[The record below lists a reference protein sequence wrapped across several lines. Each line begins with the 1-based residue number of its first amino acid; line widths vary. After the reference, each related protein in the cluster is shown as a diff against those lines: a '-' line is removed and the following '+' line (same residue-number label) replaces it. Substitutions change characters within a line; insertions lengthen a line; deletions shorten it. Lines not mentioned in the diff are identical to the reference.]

1 MLPSGPCSLEPQ
13 ERDGQCQSLRDG
25 RGVSHG
31 EEREV
36 GAGAEPSVPRTPSP
50 LIVVT

>member
-31 EEREV
+31 EERERAP
-36 GAGAEPSVPRTPSP
+36 GQSRASPGPPSP